1 MEDLKNKIH
10 LALNLN
16 DDEINNLRKRAI
28 EYVDKNFSLEN
39 MCKKTL
45 DVYDRIL
52 NVSKK

>member
-1 MEDLKNKIH
+1 MEDLKNKINI
-10 LALNLN
+10 ALNLN
-16 DDEINNLRKRAI
+16 NDEINNLRKRGI
-28 EYVDKNFSLEN
+28 EHVDKNFSLEN